1 VLRKLT
7 RGRPTFAGKIDTFLK
22 FREGGC
28 HVLLPVDQRADW
40 AFYTNGDDEDLQR
53 AWACERGLSPRTSL
67 ADILRT
73 QLEEHR
79 ADVFYNLDA
88 TGWAS
93 DFVSNLPGCVKC
105 VIGWHALPHQ
115 SVSFAGYDLMV
126 CNFPSTLV
134 GLKQLGYRT
143 EYFSPA
149 YDPDLAPYAQRQER
163 PIDVLFVGGYSRY
176 HKKRAASLEGVAN
189 LAGDYNIAFH
199 LDRSRLCRLAE
210 SPLGYLLPP
219 LAKHRRPRAVRSI
232 SRDPIFG
239 LDYYQVLSSAK
250 IVLNGSIDM
259 PSADRGNMRCF
270 EALGGASLLLTD
282 EGNYP
287 EGMSDGGTMVTY
299 RSPEQAVSQIK
310 ALLAD
315 PAHLSNI
322 AQAGHQMLSTR
333 YSKETQWQRFEALVA
348 SI

>member
-1 VLRKLT
+1 MLT
-7 RGRPTFAGKIDTFLK
+7 RDRPTFAGKIDAFLK

-28 HVLLPVDQRADW
+28 HVLLPVDQKADW
-40 AFYTNGDDEDLQR
+40 AFYTNGDDEDVQR
-53 AWACERGLSPRTSL
+53 AWARERGLSPRTSL

-176 HKKRAASLEGVAN
+176 HKKRAAILEGVAN

-210 SPLGYLLPP
+210 F
-219 LAKHRRPRAVRSI
+219 AVR
-232 SRDPIFG
+232 
-239 LDYYQVLSSAK
+239 LSA
-250 IVLNGSIDM
+250 
-259 PSADRGNMRCF
+259 AAAR
-270 EALGGASLLLTD
+270 EAQAASLRQINFKRSDFWAGLLSGAFVRQDRAEWFDRYAQRRSRQYALFRGT
-282 EGNYP
+282 
-287 EGMSDGGTMVTY
+287 GGSV
-299 RSPEQAVSQIK
+299 A
-310 ALLAD
+310 A
-315 PAHLSNI
+315 AH
-322 AQAGHQMLSTR
+322 G
-333 YSKETQWQRFEALVA
+333 
-348 SI
+348 

>member
-1 VLRKLT
+1 
-7 RGRPTFAGKIDTFLK
+7 
-22 FREGGC
+22 
-28 HVLLPVDQRADW
+28 
-40 AFYTNGDDEDLQR
+40 
-53 AWACERGLSPRTSL
+53 
-67 ADILRT
+67 
-73 QLEEHR
+73 
-79 ADVFYNLDA
+79 
-88 TGWAS
+88 
-93 DFVSNLPGCVKC
+93 
-105 VIGWHALPHQ
+105 

-149 YDPDLAPYAQRQER
+149 YDPDLTPYAQRQER

-176 HKKRAASLEGVAN
+176 HKKRAAILEGVAN

-199 LDRSRLCRLAE
+199 VDRSGLCRVAE
-210 SPLGYLLPP
+210 SPLGYLLPL

-270 EALGGASLLLTD
+270 EALGGASL
-282 EGNYP
+282 
-287 EGMSDGGTMVTY
+287 
-299 RSPEQAVSQIK
+299 
-310 ALLAD
+310 
-315 PAHLSNI
+315 
-322 AQAGHQMLSTR
+322 
-333 YSKETQWQRFEALVA
+333 
-348 SI
+348 